1 VPRLSATVLRADDS
15 LDVAVDVANTGSI
28 AGDQVVQLYI
38 RDDVAS
44 VTRPVKELRGFQR
57 VQLAP
62 NEART
67 LHFVIRDQALAFYDT
82 SMTRVVEP
90 GTFTVFTGD
99 DAVHASQAQFQFET
113 TNGAAVRVPERCE
126 EPPGAGA
133 LNFRS
138 PSNSLP

>member
-1 VPRLSATVLRADDS
+1 
-15 LDVAVDVANTGSI
+15 VDVANAGSV
-28 AGDQVVQLYI
+28 AGDLVVQLYI

-62 NEART
+62 HESRT
-67 LHFVIRDQALAFYDT
+67 VHFVIRDQALAFYDT

-99 DAVHASQAQFQFET
+99 DALHTSQAQFRFET
-113 TNGAAVRVPERCE
+113 PNGASLPVAARCE
-126 EPPGAGA
+126 RP
-133 LNFRS
+133 
-138 PSNSLP
+138 